1 MGLGNG
7 EKNVLLDSRCDS
19 ERRQAT
25 TRGRVKRHQCKEGEQ
40 EQADGNDGDD
50 GSQRLL
56 GLVLQRGLHLLL
68 HVSRVWRA
76 DEEGQEGEVVAER
89 KGGHAHGGEQCGP
102 GERLQHGEA
111 EGDVEGREAVGQ
123 QENEGDEEGEDA
135 ERGNGNEGSRLN
147 REANSYF
154 MSFMNTRSM
163 QMSVHVIWR
172 KSLVVLR
179 LGKMED
185 SQGRLSMKSTMV
197 IYASA
202 GNRETTSVLTWTPQ
216 MAIKYSTKNK

>member
-1 MGLGNG
+1 M
-7 EKNVLLDSRCDS
+7 
-19 ERRQAT
+19 
-25 TRGRVKRHQCKEGEQ
+25 
-40 EQADGNDGDD
+40 
-50 GSQRLL
+50 
-56 GLVLQRGLHLLL
+56 
-68 HVSRVWRA
+68 SRVGRA

-147 REANSYF
+147 REAHDYF
-154 MSFMNTRSM
+154 ISFMNTRSM